1 MTRGS
6 GGRQA
11 DPRRLGL
18 VSVSAPDLCRF
29 LSLGP
34 ILRHLGLVAEGELGA
49 FGGETEEWA
58 QCGRQCGGEPTTLE

>member
-49 FGGETEEWA
+49 ETEWA
-58 QCGRQCGGEPTTLE
+58 QCGRQCRGGGEPTTLE